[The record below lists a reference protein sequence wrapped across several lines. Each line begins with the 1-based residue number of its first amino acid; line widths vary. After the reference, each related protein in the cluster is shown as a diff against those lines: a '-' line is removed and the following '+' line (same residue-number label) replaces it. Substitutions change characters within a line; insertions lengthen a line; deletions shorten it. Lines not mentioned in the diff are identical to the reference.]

1 MGGRVMSSPA
11 TAKDREKTKDGASM
25 IHRGQQQAVIQQP
38 FENKQ
43 KLKFYVIFG
52 NSSLIWP

>member
-1 MGGRVMSSPA
+1 MSSPA
-11 TAKDREKTKDGASM
+11 TAKDHEKTKDEASI

-43 KLKFYVIFG
+43 KLKFHVIFG

>member
-1 MGGRVMSSPA
+1 MSSPA
-11 TAKDREKTKDGASM
+11 TAKDREKTKDGASI